1 MTWLLNPRIFLIVT
15 TVLFAAGAIAYAW
28 KRDWPMAGY
37 HACAAGLQIC
47 VMAGSK

>member
-15 TVLFAAGAIAYAW
+15 TVLFVLGAIAYGW
-28 KRDWPMAGY
+28 KRNWPMCGY

-47 VMAGSK
+47 VMTGGK

>member
-15 TVLFAAGAIAYAW
+15 TVLFGLGGIAYVW

-37 HACAAGLQIC
+37 HFCAAGLQVC
-47 VMAGSK
+47 VMLKA